1 MIRHKKYDGGQ
12 QMPAVFYCVSLNS
25 RCCYTNNRIE
35 SLEKFFEAEMCLARR
50 FPRIIIEI
58 YSQFD

>member
-1 MIRHKKYDGGQ
+1 
-12 QMPAVFYCVSLNS
+12 MPAVFYCVSLNS
-25 RCCYTNNRIE
+25 QWCYTNNRIE

-50 FPRIIIEI
+50 FPQSIIEI